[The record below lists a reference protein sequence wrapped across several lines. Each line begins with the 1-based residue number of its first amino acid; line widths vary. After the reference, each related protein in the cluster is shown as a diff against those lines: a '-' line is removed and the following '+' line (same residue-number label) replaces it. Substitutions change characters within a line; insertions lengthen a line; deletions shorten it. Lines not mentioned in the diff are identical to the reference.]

1 MTKPTGF
8 ILLDKPKGLSSNRIL
23 QKVKRLLGADKAG
36 HSGTLDPMATGMLPI
51 ALGRATRL
59 NSFLLESDKCYRTT
73 LQLGELR
80 TTGDAEGE
88 VVSEADIPV
97 LNESNIQ
104 AALEKFTGDIKQ
116 IPPMFS
122 ALKHQGKKLYELARQ
137 GIEIERK
144 PRPVTIYSIE
154 LLGFDSSS
162 IELQVRCSKGTY
174 IRTLGEDIAQAL
186 GAVGYLSALRREYC
200 AGFDPAQLVTWEQL
214 QASDTPL
221 DFLIRTEDAIDWPR
235 ISITELERD
244 LLLQGKNVY
253 LSENIKSRVL
263 LFCEDNCVAFAE
275 IDSGEVVSR
284 TFLI

>member
-8 ILLDKPKGLSSNRIL
+8 ILLDKPKGFSSNRIL
-23 QKVKRLLGADKAG
+23 QKVKRLMGADKAG

-59 NSFLLESDKCYRTT
+59 NSFLLEADKCYRTT

-88 VVSEADIPV
+88 VVSEAAVPE
-97 LNESNIQ
+97 LTEASLQ
-104 AALEKFTGDIKQ
+104 TALEKFTGDIKQ

-154 LLGFDSSS
+154 CLSFDVSS

-186 GAVGYLSALRREYC
+186 GTVGYLSALRREYC
-200 AGFDPAQLVTWEQL
+200 AGFDPVQLVTWEQL
-214 QASDTPL
+214 QASKTPL
-221 DFLIRTEDAIDWPR
+221 DFLIPTEAAVDWPHL
-235 ISITELERD
+235 SITELQRD
-244 LLLQGKNVY
+244 LLLQGKTLY
-253 LSENIKSRVL
+253 LSENIQSRVL
-263 LFCEDNCVAFAE
+263 LFCENTLVAFAE
-275 IDSGEVVSR
+275 IDGGEVMDR